1 MKLQQIVLFFTTMI
15 LLFSCGNKEV
25 LSPEKLEDVLVD
37 MHLAEGVALSL
48 PSDFKNVNA
57 KTDLYT
63 AVYEKH
69 GITSAQF
76 DSTISYYS
84 YDLTTLT
91 EVYDSVVVRIE
102 KYEEQVKLGQYAISK
117 KIASQ
122 SVYSRIVEA
131 DSVLLPFVAGEFWN
145 KQRDVRFKDIDF
157 DEGDTFMLDKDS
169 IGTAKVNLRFELQSD
184 SIEAASITIELTPT
198 EGDMIAKT
206 FDLPSDI
213 SSQLM
218 NFEWDILP
226 AKYSMSVKIKAD
238 KMNNNSKLR
247 LKDIRFYS
255 LSTEAHDVSIFQ

>member
-1 MKLQQIVLFFTTMI
+1 MKLQQIVLFFTT
-15 LLFSCGNKEV
+15 LFLFFSCGNKEV

-48 PSDFKNVNA
+48 SKDFKHIEDKA
-57 KTDLYT
+57 DLYS
-63 AVYEKH
+63 AIYEKH

-102 KYEEQVKLGQYAISK
+102 RYEKEVKMGQYAISK

-122 SVYSRIVEA
+122 SVYSRVVEA
-131 DSVLLPFVAGEFWN
+131 DSALLPFVASEFWN
-145 KQRDVRFKDIDF
+145 NRRDIRFKDVDF
-157 DEGDTFMLDKDS
+157 EEGLTLMLDKDTIS
-169 IGTAKVNLRFELQSD
+169 TNKVNLRFELTSD
-184 SIEAASITIELTPT
+184 SIEAASITVELTPID
-198 EGDMIAKT
+198 GDMIAKT
-206 FDLPSDI
+206 FDLPSDV
-213 SSQLM
+213 SQLM
-218 NFEWDILP
+218 NFEWDLVP
-226 AKYSMSVKIKAD
+226 ARYSMTVKIKAD
-238 KMNNNSKLR
+238 EMNTHRKLR